1 MPRRICA
8 ISGKGGAGK
17 TTVIILV
24 AGEYAIQGKKVLLI
38 DADPRQNLAEWWKR
52 CEAKDNLPANID
64 LHSAATQRSIETV
77 LAEQDGVY
85 DVILMDSPGVDSVI
99 RDTIIRNSDL
109 VLTPIQPNQDEIK
122 AAGEAATITAD
133 IGDRQRR
140 TIPHVNVVT
149 RIALPGR
156 VLEAYRLIR
165 PFIANL
171 RDNGYES
178 TLMETEL
185 TERNCYREI
194 RNGLGTLQMLELT
207 DPVMKGRAEIATF
220 VAELDR
226 HIAANREKVG
236 NV

>member
-52 CEAKDNLPANID
+52 CEAKDNLPANIE

-77 LAEQDGVY
+77 LAEQNDVY

-99 RDTIIRNSDL
+99 RDTIIRNSHL

-122 AAGEAATITAD
+122 AAGEAATVTAD
-133 IGDRQRR
+133 IGDREGR

-178 TLMETEL
+178 TLMDTEL

-207 DPVMKGRAEIATF
+207 DPVMKGRAEIAAF

-226 HIAANREKVG
+226 HLAANPEKVG

>member
-1 MPRRICA
+1 M
-8 ISGKGGAGK
+8 
-17 TTVIILV
+17 
-24 AGEYAIQGKKVLLI
+24 
-38 DADPRQNLAEWWKR
+38 
-52 CEAKDNLPANID
+52 
-64 LHSAATQRSIETV
+64 

-133 IGDRQRR
+133 IGDREGR

-194 RNGLGTLQMLELT
+194 RNGLGTC
-207 DPVMKGRAEIATF
+207 RCSS
-220 VAELDR
+220 
-226 HIAANREKVG
+226 
-236 NV
+236 

>member
-1 MPRRICA
+1 MPRRMCA

-17 TTVIILV
+17 TTVIILT

-52 CEAKDNLPANID
+52 CEAKDNLPANIN
-64 LHSAATQRSIETV
+64 LYSAATQRSIEAV
-77 LAEQDGVY
+77 LAEQDGAY

-99 RDTIIRNSDL
+99 RDTIIRNSEL

-122 AAGEAATITAD
+122 AAGEAATVTAD
-133 IGDRQRR
+133 IGEREGRN
-140 TIPHVNVVT
+140 IPHLNLVT
-149 RIALPGR
+149 RISLTGR

-171 RDNGYES
+171 YANGYES
-178 TLMETEL
+178 RLLETEL

-207 DPVMKGRAEIATF
+207 EAVMKGRAEVTAL
-220 VAELDR
+220 VAELDG
-226 HIAANREKVG
+226 HFEANRVEAG